1 MKNYI
6 KFIYFTIDNELNLI
20 KIYHDF
26 DSNDIFIDNLNKNI
40 DKINYYHLI
49 NSDKVEI
56 DKNFH
61 CKYFGFSDF
70 LNYNKLLDLHEFYN
84 IFHENFYYTFY
95 NGKYIKREIML

>member
-6 KFIYFTIDNELNLI
+6 KFIHFSVDDDLNLI

-26 DSNDIFIDNLNKNI
+26 DNNNIFIDNLNKNI
-40 DKINYYHLI
+40 DKVNYAHII
-49 NSDKVEI
+49 NSDRVEI
-56 DKNFH
+56 YKNFN
-61 CKYFGFSDF
+61 CKYIGFS
-70 LNYNKLLDLHEFYN
+70 NHNKLLDLHEFYN